1 MKQLA
6 LEEVLRHGITRA
18 MMSVEFYSSVV
29 KRVQEPEA
37 RQLLEKIL
45 QQEFN
50 SIQELIELL
59 ERYRSKRPSSTT
71 TE

>member
-1 MKQLA
+1 
-6 LEEVLRHGITRA
+6 

-45 QQEFN
+45 QQQFN

-59 ERYRSKRPSSTT
+59 ERYRSKRPSGTT